1 MRHAI
6 TYITFVSL
14 YTYYLLDR
22 YHCPN
27 SQLDIPS
34 AFLLPFYQV
43 GFPQQ
48 QATSRVDPKTIDPR
62 YHVDIFVFSTPRTH
76 CPYARNT
83 KHRSN
88 CRRPEAELLLGRN
101 LPIASPF
108 LSLPGNQHIFCLP
121 ACAHRLASALLPA
134 QVPSLTPPSH
144 PVDPPEVSA
153 SNKSPLS
160 TTLISVKTKSYLTP
174 LVYHSPLIADQR
186 APHRGQ

>member
-1 MRHAI
+1 MRIRATRNHVHHFRLSV
-6 TYITFVSL
+6 YIL
-14 YTYYLLDR
+14 PLR

-27 SQLDIPS
+27 SQIDIPS
-34 AFLLPFYQV
+34 AFLLSFYQV

-134 QVPSLTPPSH
+134 QVPSLIFDTTQSPGTPAGSFGQQQK
-144 PVDPPEVSA
+144 SA
-153 SNKSPLS
+153 
-160 TTLISVKTKSYLTP
+160 
-174 LVYHSPLIADQR
+174 
-186 APHRGQ
+186 